1 MTATASSIDTPPA
14 DAPII
19 QTIIDELSSCPT
31 VKPGDTT
38 PRAISI
44 PRQSLLHEWIELYWQ
59 SLERSDFLEWASAF
73 DIDLDT
79 FILKGNTLHACTL
92 GDGPRETRTF
102 DLDDNSGWWQVAA
115 PILAIAR
122 IIDPAGLGLPYVGG
136 KSANPRYEIAR
147 RIVLEFY
154 GYPEPENRLQAQV
167 IINELKASGLAG
179 TDSDGHTTSAL
190 VAERNAQSRDL
201 CAIADALEISINTR
215 EQQSLPYDRLKLG
228 ETRVRLS
235 DGSFFAA
242 AMQRATQALLAVT
255 RHPSFTAAAGETA
268 SFTRYRYSARQQK
281 FFLIASDG
289 TLTERLSASLTSTV
303 PPSLLDALGA
313 AAEALG
319 ADVCSDYFFS
329 LDQLLEGYGFDMPDS
344 LAAAWERVSQLRQKT
359 WKALPS
365 VSDFLRAR
373 QSIQG
378 WQQAFADTEDCRHM
392 TRSLLE
398 LSARRDDQ
406 ENISLE
412 QASRPETGSALSR
425 AIAEGQPQLL
435 QLRGNAK
442 IQRLLKRKRL
452 SPHSRL
458 ALDATGELYAIA
470 SDHNGTRLTLPVA
483 DQPKLQPLI
492 NALKP
497 LALAAGGTL
506 RTDGRASLAQML
518 TFYEIP
524 LPANAGEA
532 RATALWVKP
541 SQLMTPASMHH
552 WYLLGRPGSQAKKLS
567 TSQRQLIVG
576 LTQAFM
582 TNISEPLIDYLCDS
596 VAGELEASVTP
607 AKIDAMLNQILTTP
621 RARKLGNYLLDS
633 MPPELT
639 GRRELRPI
647 NRERLVITALI
658 LSLDPQA
665 GRQPN
670 KVLDQSLDDSFFW
683 GESFTEVRRFLTQQF
698 ALTRIKQKTLAT
710 HLLLSGIAPVFL
722 VRDIPESIAYLSGYP
737 SVKLTQIV
745 TYLEKYAPAIS
756 RLMTYTELMTL
767 TMHPVLPAVGD
778 TRVQSSEHGVQVDW
792 AVARGLMDGYPRT
805 RPDDAATLSRGGVAF
820 VKHSQELFNKRHLA
834 FDRPLPTPYTVALA
848 DLRKVFSD
856 NPYLENK
863 CLHQR
868 ITENPDP
875 SLPTPA
881 VETGPLYSLVELH
894 IANQLQPGLQDWQC
908 IQPQLDLAQL
918 KSGLPRLSAVTEQFR
933 PLLATRLRR
942 MEAALIAMIKELF
955 CQRPLAQRLDLELG
969 ELKLFSV
976 HPVPDDFVEPA
987 AGAEWNVPVG
997 PFAIIVSCTG
1007 TPHRVY
1013 EVSLR
1018 DTCIVLRRDIQPS
1031 LLPIDS
1037 DSVPRTLPFDARAY
1051 LKGWPPRS
1059 QSTCRGLLKS
1069 LPLQGAPLAD
1079 ATVKAI
1085 PATFT
1090 SPRIEAIARTAVKQ
1104 LFDVYEP
1111 KALLRLKKSPSLEE
1125 AAQSHERW
1133 LTFYQTLVALNP

>member
-1 MTATASSIDTPPA
+1 MTATASSIDTTPA

-19 QTIIDELSSCPT
+19 QTIIDELSSCLT

-281 FFLIASDG
+281 YFLIASDG
-289 TLTERLSASLTSTV
+289 TLTERPSASLTSAV

-313 AAEALG
+313 ASEALG

-329 LDQLLEGYGFDMPDS
+329 LDQLLEGYGFDMPDN

-425 AIAEGQPQLL
+425 AIAQGQPQLL

-470 SDHNGTRLTLPVA
+470 SDHT
-483 DQPKLQPLI
+483 
-492 NALKP
+492 
-497 LALAAGGTL
+497 
-506 RTDGRASLAQML
+506 
-518 TFYEIP
+518 
-524 LPANAGEA
+524 
-532 RATALWVKP
+532 
-541 SQLMTPASMHH
+541 
-552 WYLLGRPGSQAKKLS
+552 
-567 TSQRQLIVG
+567 
-576 LTQAFM
+576 
-582 TNISEPLIDYLCDS
+582 
-596 VAGELEASVTP
+596 
-607 AKIDAMLNQILTTP
+607 
-621 RARKLGNYLLDS
+621 
-633 MPPELT
+633 
-639 GRRELRPI
+639 
-647 NRERLVITALI
+647 
-658 LSLDPQA
+658 
-665 GRQPN
+665 
-670 KVLDQSLDDSFFW
+670 
-683 GESFTEVRRFLTQQF
+683 
-698 ALTRIKQKTLAT
+698 
-710 HLLLSGIAPVFL
+710 
-722 VRDIPESIAYLSGYP
+722 
-737 SVKLTQIV
+737 
-745 TYLEKYAPAIS
+745 APA
-756 RLMTYTELMTL
+756 
-767 TMHPVLPAVGD
+767 
-778 TRVQSSEHGVQVDW
+778 
-792 AVARGLMDGYPRT
+792 
-805 RPDDAATLSRGGVAF
+805 
-820 VKHSQELFNKRHLA
+820 
-834 FDRPLPTPYTVALA
+834 
-848 DLRKVFSD
+848 
-856 NPYLENK
+856 
-863 CLHQR
+863 
-868 ITENPDP
+868 
-875 SLPTPA
+875 
-881 VETGPLYSLVELH
+881 
-894 IANQLQPGLQDWQC
+894 
-908 IQPQLDLAQL
+908 
-918 KSGLPRLSAVTEQFR
+918 
-933 PLLATRLRR
+933 
-942 MEAALIAMIKELF
+942 
-955 CQRPLAQRLDLELG
+955 
-969 ELKLFSV
+969 
-976 HPVPDDFVEPA
+976 
-987 AGAEWNVPVG
+987 
-997 PFAIIVSCTG
+997 
-1007 TPHRVY
+1007 
-1013 EVSLR
+1013 
-1018 DTCIVLRRDIQPS
+1018 
-1031 LLPIDS
+1031 
-1037 DSVPRTLPFDARAY
+1037 
-1051 LKGWPPRS
+1051 
-1059 QSTCRGLLKS
+1059 
-1069 LPLQGAPLAD
+1069 
-1079 ATVKAI
+1079 
-1085 PATFT
+1085 
-1090 SPRIEAIARTAVKQ
+1090 
-1104 LFDVYEP
+1104 
-1111 KALLRLKKSPSLEE
+1111 
-1125 AAQSHERW
+1125 
-1133 LTFYQTLVALNP
+1133 